1 MYHSCLH
8 LILLSIHPF
17 DDNNGRMSRFLTLLL
32 LYGRGYTVGK
42 YVSVE
47 NELESI
53 LKKLQEEGFAEKID
67 AARSTAYRMAI

>member
-1 MYHSCLH
+1 
-8 LILLSIHPF
+8 
-17 DDNNGRMSRFLTLLL
+17 MSRFLTLLL